1 MTPIAFFRTESD
13 DRLMP
18 TPFARSLW
26 ATGTLN
32 GPAVCALAAHRTE
45 TLFAEPGFR
54 PARFTIDLFKAAR
67 EAPTVTRGRLIR
79 SGGRIRVAELDVVQ
93 FPDESATADDDGII
107 VARSTTVFLRES
119 HNPPGD
125 RWERRPEALTFTPPD
140 DDAVPTAPLDTDE
153 PDSFTIMWAHD
164 GTDGTV
170 GRWDTEMSR
179 HQNGARKRRWAR
191 AAPAVL
197 GEQITPFARAVTA
210 AESTSLMANWGS
222 TGIGFINC
230 DLTVALSRLP
240 EGQWIGVEA
249 DSHTEHDGISAS
261 TAGLY
266 DAKGMWGTGMVTAV
280 NNSAA
285 EIDFTSHDLHER
297 FVTE

>member
-13 DRLMP
+13 DRVMP

-26 ATGTLN
+26 APGTLN
-32 GPAVCALAAHRTE
+32 GPAVCALAAHRVE
-45 TLFAEPGFR
+45 TAFAEPGFR
-54 PARFTIDLFKAAR
+54 PARFTIDLFRAAR
-67 EAPTVTRGRLIR
+67 EVPTITRGRLIR

-93 FPDESATADDDGII
+93 FFDNPGTGDDGVV

-125 RWERRPEALTFTPPD
+125 RWERQPDTITFVPPEADAARDAALDSDDPQAFTTLWSH
-140 DDAVPTAPLDTDE
+140 DAP
-153 PDSFTIMWAHD
+153 
-164 GTDGTV
+164 DGTV

-179 HQNGARKRRWAR
+179 HQNGARKRRWSR

-197 GEQITPFARAVTA
+197 GEPITPFARAVTA

-266 DAKGMWGTGMVTAV
+266 DSKGMWGTGMVTAV

-285 EIDFTSHDLHER
+285 EIDFTSHDLHAR